1 MDRAKAIQARVE
13 RHRRLQSGWS
23 GVSGLILFY
32 VALLGGQAVTF
43 AVGKASDAFT
53 AEAAGTGI
61 LSAIVLVAALQNRE
75 TLRDCIRRAGF
86 GPRGYGLV
94 LLASIPI
101 MIAVCFYAQGLG
113 RLFHLHREPELDPY
127 KGHGLAWAFL
137 LIAVLPPIFE
147 ELGFRGVVFS
157 LLGRSLEPKET
168 ILLSAVAF
176 GLLHLSVPTLVTHV
190 PIGLYF
196 GWLRQRSGSL
206 YPSIFAHFLHNG
218 LVVLAESAH
227 WLPGSE

>member
-1 MDRAKAIQARVE
+1 VNRAKAIQARME
-13 RHRRLQSGWS
+13 RVRRLQSGWS

-32 VALLGGQAVTF
+32 LALLGGQAATF
-43 AVGKASDAFT
+43 AIGKASDSFT
-53 AEAAGTGI
+53 TVVAGTGI
-61 LSAIVLVAALQNRE
+61 LSAIVVIAAFQNRE
-75 TLRDCIRRAGF
+75 TLRDCTRRSGF

-94 LLASIPI
+94 LLASIPL
-101 MIAVCFYAQGLG
+101 MIAVWFYAHGLG

-127 KGHGLAWAFL
+127 NGHGLAWAFL
-137 LIAVLPPIFE
+137 LVAVLPPIFE

-157 LLGRSLEPKET
+157 LLGRGLEPKET

-176 GLLHLSVPTLVTHV
+176 GLLHLSVPSLVTHV
-190 PIGLYF
+190 PLGLYF

-206 YPSIFAHFLHNG
+206 YPSMFAHFLHNG

>member
-1 MDRAKAIQARVE
+1 VDRARAIQARVD

-32 VALLGGQAVTF
+32 VALLGGQAATF
-43 AVGKASDAFT
+43 AIGKASDDFSAQ
-53 AEAAGTGI
+53 AAGTGI
-61 LSAIVLVAALQNRE
+61 LCAIVAVAAFQNRD
-75 TLRDCIRRAGF
+75 TLRDCTRRPGF

-101 MIAVCFYAQGLG
+101 MVAVCIYAHGLG
-113 RLFHLHREPELDPY
+113 RLFHLHQEPELQPY
-127 KGHGLAWAFL
+127 RDHALGWAFL
-137 LIAVLPPIFE
+137 LVAVLPPIFE

-157 LLGRSLEPKET
+157 LLGRSLEPQET

-190 PIGLYF
+190 PMGLYF